1 MAKLY
6 SKDPQAVLKYT
17 VDWSD
22 WLAVSETISTSSFT
36 APAGITKDAEV
47 NTTTTGTVTL
57 SGGTV
62 GTTYRIVH
70 QITTNQGQT
79 DQRSF
84 DIRVEER

>member
-1 MAKLY
+1 MARLY
-6 SKDPQAVLKYT
+6 AKDPQAVLKYT
-17 VDWSD
+17 VSWVD
-22 WLAVSETISTSSFT
+22 WLATSETISTSSFT
-36 APAGITKDAEV
+36 VPAGLTKDAES

-62 GTTYRIVH
+62 GTTYRVVH

-79 DQRSF
+79 DQRSI